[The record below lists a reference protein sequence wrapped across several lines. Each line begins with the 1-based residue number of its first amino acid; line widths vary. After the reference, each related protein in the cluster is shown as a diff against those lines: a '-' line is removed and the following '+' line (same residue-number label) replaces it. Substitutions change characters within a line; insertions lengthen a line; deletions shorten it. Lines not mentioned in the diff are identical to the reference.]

1 MPEQVLMR
9 FHPSRL
15 AFWKWYLI
23 IIIPIIIE
31 ILFLLN
37 VVSLDFLKGY
47 EIYFYIILTAIAI
60 TLIVISEIRKMIRV
74 YTITNYRLIE
84 KTGLFSVSET
94 SVPWDKISNYT
105 VTQNMLD
112 KLFRIGSIYV
122 EGIGGDQAVEIG
134 IKKVSNVIKVK
145 GLIEALIQR
154 SKGLR

>member
-9 FHPSRL
+9 FSPSRFG
-15 AFWKWYLI
+15 FWKWYLI
-23 IIIPIIIE
+23 SIIIIVIE
-31 ILFLLN
+31 IL
-37 VVSLDFLKGY
+37 S
-47 EIYFYIILTAIAI
+47 IAI
-60 TLIVISEIRKMIRV
+60 VPIIISEIRKRIKV

-84 KTGLFSVSET
+84 KTGLLSVSET

-105 VTQNMLD
+105 VTQNVLD
-112 KLFRIGSIYV
+112 KLFRIGNIYV

>member
-1 MPEQVLMR
+1 MPEKVLMR
-9 FHPSRL
+9 FHPSRFG
-15 AFWKWYLI
+15 FWKWYLI
-23 IIIPIIIE
+23 SIILIVIE

-37 VVSLDFLKGY
+37 IVSLGFLIGY
-47 EIYFYIILTAIAI
+47 GFYFYLILTIIAI
-60 TLIVISEIRKMIRV
+60 VLVIISEVRRVIKV
-74 YTITNYRLIE
+74 YTITHYRLIE

-134 IKKVSNVIKVK
+134 IKKVSNVIKIK
-145 GLIEALIQR
+145 GFIEALIQR
-154 SKGLR
+154 SKRLR

>member
-1 MPEQVLMR
+1 MPEKVLIR
-9 FHPSRL
+9 FHPSRFG
-15 AFWKWYLI
+15 FWKWYLI
-23 IIIPIIIE
+23 SIILIVIE

-37 VVSLDFLKGY
+37 PGSLDFLIGY
-47 EIYFYIILTAIAI
+47 EFYFYIILTAIAI
-60 TLIVISEIRKMIRV
+60 VPIIVSEIRKIIRV

-84 KTGLFSVSET
+84 KTGLFTVSEV

-112 KLFRIGSIYV
+112 RLFRIGSIYV

-134 IKKVSNVIKVK
+134 IKKVSNVIKIK